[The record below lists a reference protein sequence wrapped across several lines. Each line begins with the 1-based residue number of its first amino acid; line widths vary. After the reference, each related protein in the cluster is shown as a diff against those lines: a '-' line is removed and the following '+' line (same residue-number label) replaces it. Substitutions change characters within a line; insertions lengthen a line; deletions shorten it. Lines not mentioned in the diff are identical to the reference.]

1 MLIIMILSTIT
12 TDYENRFAGVTY
24 TPVENPI
31 KYFYPVRYGYNKTA
45 LLYSLS
51 VSYYKKP
58 VAASPD
64 LEDLLGQR
72 QDVIDAKIRMILKEI
87 DQRRILKDDNIYRIC
102 LDQCTCKTL
111 IHQLGVHYIDKRWV
125 DLEKKTIDLEQEKRQ
140 EMTSYFRDILF
151 LRKELRESI
160 IENLEETQKLDI
172 FMNKPE
178 ETP

>member
-1 MLIIMILSTIT
+1 MIPMIINTAIQ
-12 TDYENRFAGVTY
+12 DYENRNAGLTY
-24 TPVENPI
+24 TPLENPI
-31 KYFYPVRYGYNKTA
+31 KYFYPARYGYDKTA
-45 LLYSLS
+45 LMYSLS
-51 VSYYKKP
+51 PPYCKTP
-58 VAASPD
+58 VPSSMG

-87 DQRRILKDDNIYRIC
+87 DQRRILKDDNLYKIC

-111 IHQLGVHYIDKRWV
+111 IHQLGIHYIDKRWV
-125 DLEKKTIDLEQEKRQ
+125 DLEKKTIDLEQEKRK
-140 EMTSYFRDILF
+140 EITSYFRDILF

-178 ETP
+178 ETT

>member
-1 MLIIMILSTIT
+1 MILNTVT
-12 TDYENRFAGVTY
+12 PDYENRNAGLIY

-31 KYFYPVRYGYNKTA
+31 KYFYPMRYGYNKTA
-45 LLYSLS
+45 LIYSLS
-51 VSYYKKP
+51 FPYYKKP
-58 VAASPD
+58 VASSLG
-64 LEDLLGQR
+64 LEDFLGQR

-87 DQRRILKDDNIYRIC
+87 DQRRILKDDNLYKIC
-102 LDQCTCKTL
+102 LDQCTCRTL
-111 IHQLGVHYIDKRWV
+111 VHQLGTPYMDKRWV
-125 DLEKKTIDLEQEKRQ
+125 DLERKTIDLEQEKRQ
-140 EMTSYFRDILF
+140 EITSYYRDILF

>member
-1 MLIIMILSTIT
+1 MIINTIT
-12 TDYENRFAGVTY
+12 TDYENRHAGLTY

-31 KYFYPVRYGYNKTA
+31 KYFYPMRYGYNKTA
-45 LLYSLS
+45 LMYSLS
-51 VSYYKKP
+51 LPYYKKTLTSS
-58 VAASPD
+58 AG

-87 DQRRILKDDNIYRIC
+87 DQRRTLKDDNLYKIC

-125 DLEKKTIDLEQEKRQ
+125 DLEKKTIDLEQEKRK
-140 EMTSYFRDILF
+140 EITSYFRDILF
-151 LRKELRESI
+151 LRKELRESV

-178 ETP
+178 ETT

>member
-1 MLIIMILSTIT
+1 MIINTIT
-12 TDYENRFAGVTY
+12 PDYENRHAGLTY
-24 TPVENPI
+24 TLIENPI

-45 LLYSLS
+45 LMYSLS
-51 VSYYKKP
+51 LPYYKRP
-58 VAASPD
+58 VISSPG

-87 DQRRILKDDNIYRIC
+87 DQRRILKDDNLYKIC

-111 IHQLGVHYIDKRWV
+111 IHQLGVPYIDKRWV
-125 DLEKKTIDLEQEKRQ
+125 DLEKRKEI
-140 EMTSYFRDILF
+140 TSYFRDILF
-151 LRKELRESI
+151 LRKELRESV

-178 ETP
+178 ETT

>member
-1 MLIIMILSTIT
+1 MIISTIT
-12 TDYENRFAGVTY
+12 LDYENRHAGLTY

-31 KYFYPVRYGYNKTA
+31 KYFYPVQCGYDKAA
-45 LLYSLS
+45 LTYSLS
-51 VSYYKKP
+51 VPGYTKP
-58 VAASPD
+58 ETSSLD
-64 LEDLLGQR
+64 LEGLLGQR

-87 DQRRILKDDNIYRIC
+87 DQRRILKDDNLYKIC
-102 LDQCTCKTL
+102 LDQCTCRTL
-111 IHQLGVHYIDKRWV
+111 VHQLGIPYMDKRWL

-140 EMTSYFRDILF
+140 ETTSYFRDILF

>member
-1 MLIIMILSTIT
+1 MLMKMIINTIAL
-12 TDYENRFAGVTY
+12 DYENRHAGLTY

-31 KYFYPVRYGYNKTA
+31 KYFYPVRYGYDKTA

-51 VSYYKKP
+51 VPHYKKP
-58 VAASPD
+58 VTSSLD

-87 DQRRILKDDNIYRIC
+87 DQRRVLKDDNLYKIC

-111 IHQLGVHYIDKRWV
+111 VHQLGIPYMDKRWV

>member
-1 MLIIMILSTIT
+1 MIISTIT
-12 TDYENRFAGVTY
+12 PDYENRNAGLTY
-24 TPVENPI
+24 TLVENPI
-31 KYFYPVRYGYNKTA
+31 KYFYPVRYGYNKTV

-51 VSYYKKP
+51 LPYYQKP
-58 VAASPD
+58 AASSPG

-87 DQRRILKDDNIYRIC
+87 DQRRILKDDNLYRIC

-111 IHQLGVHYIDKRWV
+111 IHQLGVPYIDKRWL
-125 DLEKKTIDLEQEKRQ
+125 DLEKKTIDLEQEKRK
-140 EMTSYFRDILF
+140 EITSYFRDILF
-151 LRKELRESI
+151 LRKELRESV

-178 ETP
+178 ETT